1 MVEATEHHEIV
12 LEVESELRGLH
23 RAMDIMTICEDFR
36 TRYLSRSM
44 RKVEDDLRGIHTAM
58 RVVNLE
64 IERVQQ
70 VLDEITEEE
79 NESNSI
85 R

>member
-12 LEVESELRGLH
+12 LEVEGELRGL
-23 RAMDIMTICEDFR
+23 RKALDIM
-36 TRYLSRSM
+36 RYHSKQRQLLC
-44 RKVEDDLRGIHTAM
+44 D
-58 RVVNLE
+58 E
-64 IERVQQ
+64 IQRVQQ

>member
-23 RAMDIMTICEDFR
+23 RAMDI
-36 TRYLSRSM
+36 M